1 MSNNFNK
8 SVKNV
13 SVSLVCQILTLL
25 LSFVS
30 RSVFIKFLSAE
41 YLGISGLFSNIL
53 TLLSFTE
60 LGIGN
65 VMIYSLYEPIKRG
78 DDNKIQALL
87 ALYKKAYNLIAA
99 VIFVIGCLVNP
110 FILYLV
116 KDVPNIPESIHLLF
130 FLYLANTAGSYIC
143 TYKKSLLLADQKA
156 YVTNLVTSL
165 SHIGLM
171 IGQVILLYLTRS
183 FIAYLI
189 CQIVCTLL
197 TNLFLTLIVNRQY
210 RHVLKAEKTQLS
222 KQELKTIF
230 KNIKAL
236 AISKVSG
243 IVSNG
248 TNNIV
253 VSKMFGLIPVGLISN
268 YTMIINSVNNI
279 FYGALTS
286 MTSSIGNFNVDSDV
300 AHRRKVFDELF
311 LLVYLVYS
319 FICVCLLVLTQPFV
333 ELWLGV
339 DYQIGFAVLLNLVLG
354 VYVGSI
360 NYPVYSFRTTKGYF
374 KEVQY
379 VYVACAVLT
388 LVLSIFLGWLMG
400 IAGVF
405 MSTWVSKLLL
415 TEVAD
420 SYYTYN
426 KILEKKHILY
436 FLKYGFMLAI
446 AALNATV
453 CYLLVSLIGMD
464 GWLGFL
470 VKAVVCAATNIILNI
485 AIFAHRAEFK
495 NLFQRVIAMIRR
507 R

>member
-8 SVKNV
+8 SVKNI
-13 SVSLVCQILTLL
+13 SITLVCQALTLL

-30 RSVFIKFLSAE
+30 RSVFIRFLSAE

-78 DDNKIQALL
+78 DNSKIQALL
-87 ALYKKAYNLIAA
+87 ALYKKAYNLIAGTIFA
-99 VIFVIGCLVNP
+99 VGCLINP
-110 FILYLV
+110 FIPYLI
-116 KDVPNIPESIHLLF
+116 KEVPDIPESIHVLF
-130 FLYLANTAGSYIC
+130 FLYLANTSISYIC

-156 YVTNLVTSL
+156 YITNFVTSL
-165 SHIGLM
+165 SHIMVL
-171 IGQVILLYLTRS
+171 IAQVVLLYLTHS
-183 FIAYLI
+183 FIAFLV
-189 CQIVCTLL
+189 CQIVFTFL
-197 TNLFLTLIVNRQY
+197 TNLYLTFIVNKRY
-210 RHVLKAEKTQLS
+210 RTVLKADKTELS
-222 KQELKTIF
+222 KGELKNIF

-286 MTSSIGNFNVDSDV
+286 MTSSIGNFNIDSEV
-300 AHRRKVFDELF
+300 VQKRKIFDELF
-311 LLVYLVYS
+311 LLVYLAYS
-319 FICVCLLVLTQPFV
+319 FICVCLLVLAQPFV
-333 ELWLGV
+333 ALWLGG
-339 DYQIGFAVLLNLVLG
+339 DYQIGFAVLVNLVLG
-354 VYVGSI
+354 VYVGGI

-379 VYVACAVLT
+379 VYVSCAVLT
-388 LVLSIFLGWLMG
+388 LVLSILLGMVMG

-405 MSTWVSKLLL
+405 MATWLSKLLL

-426 KILEKKHILY
+426 RILEKKHSRY
-436 FLKYGFMLAI
+436 FLKYAVMFGI
-446 AALNATV
+446 AAFNAGI
-453 CYLLVSLIGMD
+453 CYTLVSLIGIS
-464 GWLGFL
+464 GWVGFFL
-470 VKAVVCAATNIILNI
+470 KAIVCAGANILINL
-485 AIFAHRAEFK
+485 AIFSHRWEFR
-495 NLFQRVIAMIRR
+495 NLFQRVITMIRR